1 MVPAEGKVFDIA
13 SVDEEAFAEA
23 GVESFSYLLEEN
35 VLLEYR
41 GRQTTARLRGVD
53 ERYEGVVPVRETIAY
68 GDYELRFGDM
78 EQAVVGQGLAYDLG
92 VKTALYDPLNV
103 YAVRRGEYSSLLPI
117 DGYRTAGLF
126 PAGIF
131 RLDAETDGTYVLST
145 LGFAQELLDYP
156 GKASAI
162 AVKAGGG
169 RPESVRKKLA
179 AGLGDDFRVMTRYEQ
194 KASMYRIM
202 KAWRSLGI
210 FFISLLVLVI
220 ASFSIIGSLVMLII
234 DKRPDIGI
242 LYDGGGRWF
251 REAYLREGG
260 HVDKRPR
267 NGGWSRRRAGFCA
280 RAAAFRYHQ
289 DRGCVVSGRC
299 LSGGRAVLGHR
310 GRRGGGIRR
319 DMDNKRINGIENDTQ
334 VVGKIMKA
342 LVYRLCAVL
351 ACVAAL
357 FASCRGYK
365 QIPEETLADIFKDMY
380 VLNAYME
387 RNNMNLRFDSVDIYG
402 PLIGKYGYTAEDFR
416 QTITDATKRKSFR
429 LTDIVEAAIAKL
441 EAEQAAVTERVRVL
455 DLIDSM
461 AYAVSR
467 REVFRDSLITI
478 RSLADSAALTLRVPL
493 EEGAGKVDITYY
505 YLIDSL
511 DGNKNLTNRHALLT
525 DDSLVRSSST
535 LRMLSGRRI
544 KHNVVLSGGEDVTE
558 LAVKFG
564 NYPEKPKR
572 MHLTIDSLVV
582 VYQPP
587 LEEARRVLSHEYGY
601 RLMIDDREY
610 EEYYAPKADSRALRV
625 PSPLVVAQCDSL
637 VVE

>member
-1 MVPAEGKVFDIA
+1 
-13 SVDEEAFAEA
+13 
-23 GVESFSYLLEEN
+23 
-35 VLLEYR
+35 
-41 GRQTTARLRGVD
+41 
-53 ERYEGVVPVRETIAY
+53 
-68 GDYELRFGDM
+68 
-78 EQAVVGQGLAYDLG
+78 
-92 VKTALYDPLNV
+92 
-103 YAVRRGEYSSLLPI
+103 
-117 DGYRTAGLF
+117 
-126 PAGIF
+126 
-131 RLDAETDGTYVLST
+131 
-145 LGFAQELLDYP
+145 
-156 GKASAI
+156 
-162 AVKAGGG
+162 
-169 RPESVRKKLA
+169 
-179 AGLGDDFRVMTRYEQ
+179 
-194 KASMYRIM
+194 
-202 KAWRSLGI
+202 
-210 FFISLLVLVI
+210 
-220 ASFSIIGSLVMLII
+220 
-234 DKRPDIGI
+234 
-242 LYDGGGRWF
+242 
-251 REAYLREGG
+251 
-260 HVDKRPR
+260 
-267 NGGWSRRRAGFCA
+267 
-280 RAAAFRYHQ
+280 
-289 DRGCVVSGRC
+289 
-299 LSGGRAVLGHR
+299 
-310 GRRGGGIRR
+310 
-319 DMDNKRINGIENDTQ
+319 
-334 VVGKIMKA
+334 MKA

-544 KHNVVLSGGEDVTE
+544 KHNVVLSGGRT
-558 LAVKFG
+558 
-564 NYPEKPKR
+564 
-572 MHLTIDSLVV
+572 
-582 VYQPP
+582 
-587 LEEARRVLSHEYGY
+587 
-601 RLMIDDREY
+601 
-610 EEYYAPKADSRALRV
+610 
-625 PSPLVVAQCDSL
+625 
-637 VVE
+637 

>member
-1 MVPAEGKVFDIA
+1 MCCWSTAVGRPRPGCAA
-13 SVDEEAFAEA
+13 WTSV
-23 GVESFSYLLEEN
+23 
-35 VLLEYR
+35 
-41 GRQTTARLRGVD
+41 TK
-53 ERYEGVVPVRETIAY
+53 GVVPVRETIAY

-202 KAWRSLGI
+202 KLEKLGI

-242 LYDGGGRWF
+242 LFTMGADVGFVRRIFVKEGMLISGLGTAGGLAVGL
-251 REAYLREGG
+251 A
-260 HVDKRPR
+260 
-267 NGGWSRRRAGFCA
+267 FCA

-544 KHNVVLSGGEDVTE
+544 KHNVVLSGGGRT
-558 LAVKFG
+558 
-564 NYPEKPKR
+564 
-572 MHLTIDSLVV
+572 
-582 VYQPP
+582 
-587 LEEARRVLSHEYGY
+587 
-601 RLMIDDREY
+601 
-610 EEYYAPKADSRALRV
+610 
-625 PSPLVVAQCDSL
+625 
-637 VVE
+637 

>member
-1 MVPAEGKVFDIA
+1 
-13 SVDEEAFAEA
+13 
-23 GVESFSYLLEEN
+23 
-35 VLLEYR
+35 
-41 GRQTTARLRGVD
+41 
-53 ERYEGVVPVRETIAY
+53 
-68 GDYELRFGDM
+68 
-78 EQAVVGQGLAYDLG
+78 
-92 VKTALYDPLNV
+92 
-103 YAVRRGEYSSLLPI
+103 
-117 DGYRTAGLF
+117 
-126 PAGIF
+126 
-131 RLDAETDGTYVLST
+131 
-145 LGFAQELLDYP
+145 
-156 GKASAI
+156 
-162 AVKAGGG
+162 
-169 RPESVRKKLA
+169 
-179 AGLGDDFRVMTRYEQ
+179 
-194 KASMYRIM
+194 
-202 KAWRSLGI
+202 
-210 FFISLLVLVI
+210 
-220 ASFSIIGSLVMLII
+220 
-234 DKRPDIGI
+234 
-242 LYDGGGRWF
+242 
-251 REAYLREGG
+251 
-260 HVDKRPR
+260 
-267 NGGWSRRRAGFCA
+267 
-280 RAAAFRYHQ
+280 
-289 DRGCVVSGRC
+289 
-299 LSGGRAVLGHR
+299 
-310 GRRGGGIRR
+310 
-319 DMDNKRINGIENDTQ
+319 MDNKRINGIENDTQ

-625 PSPLVVAQCDSL
+625 PSPLVAAQCDSL